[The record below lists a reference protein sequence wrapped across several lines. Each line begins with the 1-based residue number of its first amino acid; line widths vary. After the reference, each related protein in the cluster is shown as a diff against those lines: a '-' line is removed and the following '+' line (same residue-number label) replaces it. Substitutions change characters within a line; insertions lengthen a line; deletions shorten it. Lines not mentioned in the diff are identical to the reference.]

1 MDRFWTWIH
10 YALLKVGRGEYM
22 EAFDFLGYLR
32 MVVLGPL
39 VHLKNKNLPRGVRK
53 VESTILKQDLDH
65 LIGTLPTYSKLS
77 LLSSLKNAVVLYK
90 SLRTELYP
98 DAVNINYN
106 VEEKVMEYF
115 EEIEARSGAI

>member
-1 MDRFWTWIH
+1 MNLFWTWIH
-10 YALLKVGRGEYM
+10 YALLKVGRGEFM

-39 VHLKNKNLPRGVRK
+39 VHLKNKNFPRGVRK

-77 LLSSLKNAVVLYK
+77 LLSSLKNSVVLYK

>member
-1 MDRFWTWIH
+1 MNLFWTWIH
-10 YALLKVGRGEYM
+10 YALLKVGCGEYM

-65 LIGTLPTYSKLS
+65 LLGTLPTYSKLS

-115 EEIEARSGAI
+115 EEIQARSGAI

>member
-10 YALLKVGRGEYM
+10 YALLKVGRGEFM

-77 LLSSLKNAVVLYK
+77 LLSSLKNAAILYK

-98 DAVNINYN
+98 VAVNINYN

-115 EEIEARSGAI
+115 EKIEARSRAI

>member
-10 YALLKVGRGEYM
+10 YALLKVGRGEFVK
-22 EAFDFLGYLR
+22 AFDFLGYLR

-39 VHLKNKNLPRGVRK
+39 VHLKNKILPRGVRK
-53 VESTILKQDLDH
+53 VESTILKQDLDQ

>member
-1 MDRFWTWIH
+1 
-10 YALLKVGRGEYM
+10 M
-22 EAFDFLGYLR
+22 EAFDFLEYLR

-39 VHLKNKNLPRGVRK
+39 LHLKNKNLPRGVRK

-65 LIGTLPTYSKLS
+65 LIGPLPTYSKLS

-115 EEIEARSGAI
+115 EEIEARSRAI